1 MQPGFGN
8 QPIPDATHH
17 LPISRPHKH
26 HRSKGD
32 DLAMPRSS
40 LRGKPRAQF
49 LLDIPAYEYKL
60 PKEMPI
66 NATIVDLIAVVPQ
79 WFRNPGITWRFMNNG
94 INAAVHF
101 AILEQHRHLGL
112 TNAEEAER
120 ARDHISDTYRKTM
133 RKMENFSGWTKAG
146 HNIPDNWN
154 KLNISVSGYLPESAK
169 KIGYVTPASIP
180 FIVLAV
186 GLKKLPQ
193 GYDAG
198 DLSRALQFAMQNQKL
213 GEHGRPTEFMFP
225 DDIQPILDHIGH
237 TQNTDNHVDDTVVRH
252 YYQVLR
258 DADGTRRKQ
267 FLEQRRQQQAA
278 DEAVVNRAHQS
289 QMHHAPLCQ
298 ESLGGH
304 GTHRSPL
311 EATSRASSVQLHMQ
325 PAASVPALSSGHEN
339 IPPAGMGALMPAAFH
354 DSPMTQDFLPNIAQ
368 SFMYD
373 QTQDQGRG
381 RTAMSGANYS
391 SPCISH
397 ATRSNS
403 QEAAANIASELLAQ
417 GAQKA
422 YVDFPDIPDICKFET
437 DDQKGPFVV
446 ENWSHLDPQRAT
458 EAVDALMAVHQTYDL
473 NTSPNPIRY
482 LPQARY
488 RYHPSTIL
496 RNGPEELDLDDH
508 SDLARA
514 LPCARQ

>member
-1 MQPGFGN
+1 
-8 QPIPDATHH
+8 
-17 LPISRPHKH
+17 
-26 HRSKGD
+26 
-32 DLAMPRSS
+32 
-40 LRGKPRAQF
+40 
-49 LLDIPAYEYKL
+49 
-60 PKEMPI
+60 
-66 NATIVDLIAVVPQ
+66 
-79 WFRNPGITWRFMNNG
+79 
-94 INAAVHF
+94 
-101 AILEQHRHLGL
+101 
-112 TNAEEAER
+112 
-120 ARDHISDTYRKTM
+120 
-133 RKMENFSGWTKAG
+133 
-146 HNIPDNWN
+146 
-154 KLNISVSGYLPESAK
+154 
-169 KIGYVTPASIP
+169 
-180 FIVLAV
+180 
-186 GLKKLPQ
+186 
-193 GYDAG
+193 
-198 DLSRALQFAMQNQKL
+198 
-213 GEHGRPTEFMFP
+213 
-225 DDIQPILDHIGH
+225 
-237 TQNTDNHVDDTVVRH
+237 
-252 YYQVLR
+252 
-258 DADGTRRKQ
+258 
-267 FLEQRRQQQAA
+267 
-278 DEAVVNRAHQS
+278 
-289 QMHHAPLCQ
+289 
-298 ESLGGH
+298 
-304 GTHRSPL
+304 
-311 EATSRASSVQLHMQ
+311 MQ

-508 SDLARA
+508 SDLTRA